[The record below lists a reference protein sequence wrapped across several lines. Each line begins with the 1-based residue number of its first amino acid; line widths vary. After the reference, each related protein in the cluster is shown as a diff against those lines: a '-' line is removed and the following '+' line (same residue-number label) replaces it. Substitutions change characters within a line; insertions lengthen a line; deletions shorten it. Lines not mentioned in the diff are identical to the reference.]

1 MDLSAEGKLRR
12 GDPDMNTQFHTP
24 REQDTT
30 GSDSYRIA
38 TTTPIRPA
46 ITPAGAARRIG
57 VGADAHKLWAGGAA
71 SALITGLVALVG
83 VLVSRWLFNLPLL
96 APRHD
101 GAYGDV
107 RTTALI
113 LVAVAAAIAATG
125 VVHLLMLGTLR
136 PLMFFGWIVALV
148 TTIAVI
154 FPFGTTA
161 ALDAKVATA
170 LVNLAIGIAVGTL
183 VGGVAARS
191 IP

>member
-1 MDLSAEGKLRR
+1 MS
-12 GDPDMNTQFHTP
+12 TQFHAPGRQAASRPDRGRT
-24 REQDTT
+24 
-30 GSDSYRIA
+30 A
-38 TTTPIRPA
+38 TTMPIRRP
-46 ITPAGAARRIG
+46 TTRAGTGRSIG
-57 VGADAHKLWAGGAA
+57 VGVDAPKLWAGGAA
-71 SALITGLVALVG
+71 SALISGLVALVG
-83 VLVSRWLFNLPLL
+83 VLVSRWLFKLPVL
-96 APRHD
+96 APRQD

-113 LVAVAAAIAATG
+113 VVAVAAAIVATA
-125 VVHLLMLGTLR
+125 VVQLLMLGTLR

-154 FPFGTTA
+154 FPFSTTA
-161 ALDAKVATA
+161 ALDAKLATA

>member
-1 MDLSAEGKLRR
+1 MS
-12 GDPDMNTQFHTP
+12 TQFHTP
-24 REQDTT
+24 GEQATRRP
-30 GSDSYRIA
+30 DSGRIA
-38 TTTPIRPA
+38 TTTPIRSA
-46 ITPAGAARRIG
+46 ITPGTGRRIG
-57 VGADAHKLWAGGAA
+57 VGADARKLWAGGAA

-83 VLVSRWLFNLPLL
+83 LLVSRWLFNLPVL
-96 APRHD
+96 APRQD

-113 LVAVAAAIAATG
+113 LVAVAAALAATA

-148 TTIAVI
+148 TTIAAI
-154 FPFGTTA
+154 FPFSTAA
-161 ALDAKVATA
+161 ALDAKIATA
-170 LVNLAIGIAVGTL
+170 LVNLAIGVAVGTL

>member
-1 MDLSAEGKLRR
+1 MS
-12 GDPDMNTQFHTP
+12 TQFRTP
-24 REQDTT
+24 DEQATIRPV
-30 GSDSYRIA
+30 SDWTA
-38 TTTPIRPA
+38 NTTPIRSS
-46 ITPAGAARRIG
+46 ITPTPVRRVG

-83 VLVSRWLFNLPLL
+83 LLVSRWLFNLPVL
-96 APRHD
+96 APRQD

-113 LVAVAAAIAATG
+113 LVAVAAAIVATG

-148 TTIAVI
+148 TTIAAI
-154 FPFGTTA
+154 FPFSTA
-161 ALDAKVATA
+161 AGLDAKIATS

>member
-1 MDLSAEGKLRR
+1 MS
-12 GDPDMNTQFHTP
+12 TQFHAP
-24 REQDTT
+24 DR
-30 GSDSYRIA
+30 GPI
-38 TTTPIRPA
+38 TTTRPIRRPV
-46 ITPAGAARRIG
+46 TPAGPNRSIG
-57 VGADAHKLWAGGAA
+57 VGVDAPKLWAGGAA
-71 SALITGLVALVG
+71 SALICGLVALVG
-83 VLVSRWLFNLPLL
+83 VLVSRWLFKLPVL
-96 APRHD
+96 APRQD

-113 LVAVAAAIAATG
+113 LIAVVAAIVATA

-136 PLMFFGWIVALV
+136 PLMFFGLIVALV

-154 FPFGTTA
+154 FPFSTTA
-161 ALDAKVATA
+161 ALDAKFATA

>member
-1 MDLSAEGKLRR
+1 MSI
-12 GDPDMNTQFHTP
+12 QFYGP
-24 REQDTT
+24 REQATSRPDN
-30 GSDSYRIA
+30 GRI
-38 TTTPIRPA
+38 TTTRLIRRP
-46 ITPAGAARRIG
+46 ITPAGAGRSIG
-57 VGADAHKLWAGGAA
+57 VGVDAAKLWAGGAA
-71 SALITGLVALVG
+71 SALIVGLVALVG
-83 VLVSRWLFNLPLL
+83 VLVSRWLFKLPVL
-96 APRHD
+96 APRQD

-113 LVAVAAAIAATG
+113 VIAVAAAIVATA

-161 ALDAKVATA
+161 ALDAKLATA

>member
-1 MDLSAEGKLRR
+1 MS
-12 GDPDMNTQFHTP
+12 TQFHTP
-24 REQDTT
+24 GQQATRRPDNT
-30 GSDSYRIA
+30 RIA
-38 TTTPIRPA
+38 TTAPIRRA
-46 ITPAGAARRIG
+46 IAPAGAGRSIG
-57 VGADAHKLWAGGAA
+57 VGVDAPKLWAGGAV

-83 VLVSRWLFNLPLL
+83 VLVSRWLFKLPVL
-96 APRHD
+96 APRQD

-113 LVAVAAAIAATG
+113 VVAVAAAIVATG
-125 VVHLLMLGTLR
+125 LVHLLMLGTLR

-154 FPFGTTA
+154 FPFSTTA
-161 ALDAKVATA
+161 VLDAKIATA